1 MYYASHKGTRM
12 MCLLLISSL
21 YILVSVNDVIYR
33 KIPDAFP
40 ALITSIGLGMLVING
55 DWLEGFTTLGLAA
68 ATFLVLALLC
78 MAGKLGGGDVK
89 LIAASVL
96 LIGANSFFD
105 FLLLTALVGG
115 VLSLVYIAAF
125 MILKLL
131 PTPSATAATSS
142 SNKTWKSRLSLLW
155 RIERRRILRRSSI
168 PYGVAI
174 SGGSIL
180 SLATLSM

>member
-1 MYYASHKGTRM
+1 MF
-12 MCLLLISSL
+12 LLIISV
-21 YILVSVNDVIYR
+21 IFGLVSVYDLCYR

-40 ALITSIGLGMLVING
+40 VLISSIGLGILVING
-55 DWLEGFTTLGLAA
+55 DWLEGLTTLGLAA

-89 LIAASVL
+89 LLAASIL
-96 LIGANSFFD
+96 LVGAGSFFD
-105 FLLLTALVGG
+105 LLLLTTLVGG
-115 VLSLVYIAAF
+115 VLSLVYISAF
-125 MILKLL
+125 VILKLL
-131 PTPSATAATSS
+131 PKPPAIAAQISS
-142 SNKTWKSRLSLLW
+142 SKSWKRRFSLFW

-180 SLATLSM
+180 SLAALSV

>member
-1 MYYASHKGTRM
+1 M
-12 MCLLLISSL
+12 MFLLLISSL

-131 PTPSATAATSS
+131 PTPSAAATSS
-142 SNKTWKSRLSLLW
+142 SSKTWKSRLSLLW

>member
-1 MYYASHKGTRM
+1 MF
-12 MCLLLISSL
+12 LLLISSL

-96 LIGANSFFD
+96 LIGASSFFD

-131 PTPSATAATSS
+131 PTPSAAATSS
-142 SNKTWKSRLSLLW
+142 SSKTWKSRLSLLW

>member
-1 MYYASHKGTRM
+1 
-12 MCLLLISSL
+12 
-21 YILVSVNDVIYR
+21 
-33 KIPDAFP
+33 
-40 ALITSIGLGMLVING
+40 
-55 DWLEGFTTLGLAA
+55 
-68 ATFLVLALLC
+68 
-78 MAGKLGGGDVK
+78 
-89 LIAASVL
+89 
-96 LIGANSFFD
+96 
-105 FLLLTALVGG
+105 VGG

-131 PTPSATAATSS
+131 PTPSAAATSS
-142 SNKTWKSRLSLLW
+142 SSKTWKSRLSLLW